1 MASLTTLSTIL
12 LLTTI
17 HSTTATVGVLD
28 IDDLLQPN
36 LGQQLY
42 ASSTDDPL
50 PYAPWSYKPHC
61 STSKSLATLGQKF
74 CVYTSNTTGP
84 HGLSL
89 IFSPA
94 AARHATQYLSD
105 NPLDSFLTP
114 AEAETLYLS
123 EGGQPWKV
131 VDIPGKD
138 KGVVATRKIK
148 QYETFMVDQAAVVL
162 STEVEPALGNS
173 ETKRLLR
180 VAVERLL
187 VPGMIRDMKEE
198 EGTLEEDIIKTNA
211 FGATVADV
219 GTHTLYPLIS
229 RINHACNPNS
239 FVLFSRAGVS
249 MAIKAYR
256 DIEVGE
262 EISIS
267 YLLLGIPHKQ
277 RQNLISRW
285 GFKCTCS
292 LCSLPDRE
300 RQASDLRRT
309 MIAQGEE
316 KIVQLADAYK
326 LSEAITLAEEIVALI
341 LEEDIHPLLSDSY
354 AMLAMLWLEKGDREK
369 AEMYGEMTKRLLGDL
384 GFLGVGEEREAW
396 SLETLLGNMGAM
408 GGEGKPWR
416 KAPLRG

>member
-1 MASLTTLSTIL
+1 MASKMASLTTLSTIL

-42 ASSTDDPL
+42 ASSTDEPL

-114 AEAETLYLS
+114 AEAADLYLS
-123 EGGQPWKV
+123 DGGQPWKV

-148 QYETFMVDQAAVVL
+148 RYETFMVDQAAVVL
-162 STEVEPALGNS
+162 STEVETALGKK
-173 ETKRLLR
+173 ETKRLLK
-180 VAVERLL
+180 VAVDRLL
-187 VPGMIRDMKEE
+187 VPGMIRDMSAKHAEGKGMGEDGEDGNGEE
-198 EGTLEEDIIKTNA
+198 EGALEEDIIKTNA

-229 RINHACNPNS
+229 VS
-239 FVLFSRAGVS
+239 FRS
-249 MAIKAYR
+249 
-256 DIEVGE
+256 
-262 EISIS
+262 
-267 YLLLGIPHKQ
+267 
-277 RQNLISRW
+277 
-285 GFKCTCS
+285 
-292 LCSLPDRE
+292 
-300 RQASDLRRT
+300 
-309 MIAQGEE
+309 
-316 KIVQLADAYK
+316 
-326 LSEAITLAEEIVALI
+326 
-341 LEEDIHPLLSDSY
+341 
-354 AMLAMLWLEKGDREK
+354 
-369 AEMYGEMTKRLLGDL
+369 RLLG
-384 GFLGVGEEREAW
+384 V
-396 SLETLLGNMGAM
+396 SVY
-408 GGEGKPWR
+408 
-416 KAPLRG
+416 